1 MGIDV
6 SIISPVFNEKDNLIE
21 LYERIKNSIPDKYSW
36 ELLFIDDGSDDGS
49 QALIRGFCNKDT
61 HVRAFLLS
69 KNFGHQM
76 ALTAGYEHANGK
88 IVISLDSDLE
98 HPPELI
104 PKMIE
109 LWEQGKEIVFAR
121 RRGGKQK
128 NKFKRISS
136 KFFYHIMNK
145 YFGANLIQDCADFR
159 LMDQKVVKSLRQ
171 YRESGRFLRGIIS
184 NIGYER
190 AILDFDEGIRKG
202 GDTKYAL
209 KNMIQFSVQAIISL
223 SVVPLRLFT
232 LLGLAISILS
242 ILYSLW
248 IIIEKLLYG
257 IPPGQASILVG
268 IFFLGGVQLISIGVL
283 GEYIAGIF
291 QDVKNRPFYLIKEKI
306 NYDE

>member
-1 MGIDV
+1 
-6 SIISPVFNEKDNLIE
+6 
-21 LYERIKNSIPDKYSW
+21 
-36 ELLFIDDGSDDGS
+36 
-49 QALIRGFCNKDT
+49 
-61 HVRAFLLS
+61 
-69 KNFGHQM
+69 
-76 ALTAGYEHANGK
+76 
-88 IVISLDSDLE
+88 
-98 HPPELI
+98 
-104 PKMIE
+104 
-109 LWEQGKEIVFAR
+109 
-121 RRGGKQK
+121 
-128 NKFKRISS
+128 
-136 KFFYHIMNK
+136 MNK

-171 YRESGRFLRGIIS
+171 YRESSRFLRGIIS

-202 GDTKYAL
+202 GETKYAL